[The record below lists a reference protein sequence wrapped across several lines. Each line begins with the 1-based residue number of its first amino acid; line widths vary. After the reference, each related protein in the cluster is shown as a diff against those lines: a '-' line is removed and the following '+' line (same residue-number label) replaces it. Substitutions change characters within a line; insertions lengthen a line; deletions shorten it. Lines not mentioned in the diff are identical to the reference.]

1 MTLFYQIFQT
11 IVFVKLLYVQCG
23 MVGCSSKLLWYNL
36 LQAQPDRHW
45 QYKICGVN
53 ASCAAFSGLNTLSMF
68 MIDNYI

>member
-1 MTLFYQIFQT
+1 
-11 IVFVKLLYVQCG
+11 

-68 MIDNYI
+68 MIDNYM